1 MNLTSS
7 SFHGN
12 FGNKHL
18 VVGTLPRCLEPFPA
32 PPCPV
37 ALQTPA
43 VFQPPLWFW
52 GGTRCPPSPWLRPQL
67 PLHPPWAPP
76 SEIESWSPTAWCS
89 APRGCLKPQ
98 CLSPSRLFWGDRGG
112 VVPHPPKMMSPSEF
126 SFLSRPYQVPDHA
139 GGVTARGALGVDGV
153 LSSGGGQAPLAGTGR
168 RFCKKQNKT
177 ETKNLEK

>member
-18 VVGTLPRCLEPFPA
+18 AVGTLPRCLEPFPA

-43 VFQPPLWFW
+43 VFQPPLWFG

-67 PLHPPWAPP
+67 PLHPPGLLRLR
-76 SEIESWSPTAWCS
+76 SSPGHPLLGAQLPGDAS
-89 APRGCLKPQ
+89 SPQ

-126 SFLSRPYQVPDHA
+126 SFLSCPYRVPAHA
-139 GGVTARGALGVDGV
+139 GGVTAQGALGVNGV